1 MSNSNTHTQIACELI
16 ENSENRY
23 QMTLDVASLAK
34 RLLEDVREQRK
45 NDPFALESHD
55 VDDRVIYQALIMKA
69 SEIDL
74 GDGLIG

>member
-1 MSNSNTHTQIACELI
+1 MSNTHTQIAAELI
-16 ENSENRY
+16 EAAENRY
-23 QMTLDVASLAK
+23 QLTLDVATLAK
-34 RLLEDVREQRK
+34 RLLEDVREQKK
-45 NDPFALESHD
+45 NDPFALESND